1 MKTRI
6 FFLLLITLS
15 LGIYQES
22 ESQIGRVGQPTLT
35 GDPDDRQASMSRILE
50 NEPVVKVFTKDG
62 RKKAIITFETISPLP
77 AAYCHYGTYLSDQKV
92 RTPVYRHFGKE
103 KLAGNSLHHS
113 ITIDL
118 SRLEYPLYDF
128 GGVFASQGGGTVCYR
143 LMLPDPE
150 RSNTHIFDRRFEY
163 RGNRD
168 VVCIT
173 EGPWI
178 DITSPNGF
186 TISWNTDRLSRGTVV
201 VDGISYE
208 SPKNTHH
215 EVVVDNYSGVN
226 HKYQVKA
233 TSDSITASTPVF
245 EFKTPDDSGKFLF
258 AAMSDSRSGFG
269 GFTNNSNGVNIN
281 TLRRLF
287 IDAYSRGAEFIIFA
301 GDLINGHTTD
311 EKDYIMQLQS
321 WKDAVEPV
329 GHIMPIF
336 EGMGNHDLVLD
347 YWKDPRRK
355 YGIRMDKVFGN
366 SSEDLFAQEFVNPI
380 NNYPEKESSS
390 APTYKENV
398 YYFDWDNTRFVS
410 VNSNY
415 WWAAW
420 AEDIGG
426 NIQGYILKNQ
436 MKWLEKVLE
445 ESESNKKIKH
455 VFVFTHEPSFPVSG
469 HLSDAMWYSGGS
481 PESNRTIDNKPLNR
495 EYVIKFRD
503 RFWKALSQ
511 NGKVRALIV
520 GHEHNYVRMLIDSK
534 TPVYLDGSS
543 NDEFKNPVYQL
554 ITGGAGAPYYARIDV
569 NIPWENAIKTFSSQE
584 HYLLFKVDEKDIYL
598 YVISSSQEIIE
609 SLKIVEN
616 EEIVEIPLRK
626 VTLSR
631 FK

>member
-1 MKTRI
+1 MKTKI
-6 FFLLLITLS
+6 IFLLILTLS
-15 LGIYQES
+15 FGIFQKS
-22 ESQIGRVGQPTLT
+22 QSQIGRVGQPPLT
-35 GDPDDRQASMSRILE
+35 GDPDDRQTSMSRILE

-62 RKKAIITFETISPLP
+62 RKKAIITFKTISPLP

-128 GGVFASQGGGTVCYR
+128 GGVFAPQGGGTVCYR

-150 RSNTHIFDRRFEY
+150 RSTTHIFDRRFEY

-215 EVVVDNYSGVN
+215 EVVIDNYSGVN

-233 TSDSITASTPVF
+233 TSDSIAVSTPVF
-245 EFKTPDDSGKFLF
+245 KFKTPDSSGKFLF

-269 GFTNNSNGVNIN
+269 GFTNNSNGVNIRI
-281 TLRRLF
+281 LRRLF

-398 YYFDWDNTRFVS
+398 YYFDWDNIRFIS

-455 VFVFTHEPSFPVSG
+455 VFVFTHEPSFPVSS

-511 NGKVRALIV
+511 NGKVRALIA

-534 TPVYLDGSS
+534 THVYLDGSS

-569 NIPWENAIKTFSSQE
+569 DIPWENAIKTFSSQE

-616 EEIVEIPLRK
+616 GKIVEIPLRK
-626 VTLSR
+626 ETLSR